1 MKIAIVGLGSMGKR
15 RIRNLTHLG
24 AANLVGFDI
33 REDRVREVL
42 GIGHQAREFSKD
54 ESFEEFDA
62 VVVSTSP
69 AHHVSVL
76 EKAIRARKPVFVEA
90 SVTLDGLP
98 KLLAMAERLGVLVCP
113 SCTMRFHPAIKEIKS
128 LVTSGKLGKPTNF
141 VYHCGQYLPD
151 WHPWEDIRDFY
162 VSKKETGAAR
172 EIVAFEL
179 TWMTDVFGT
188 VKDLCCIYGKTIDLG
203 VDIDDTYSFSARFG
217 TGTIGSVT
225 VDVTSRVA
233 SRRMTLNLERGQL
246 KWDWN
251 KGSIDIEAVELG
263 RSESIRFSLTDAA
276 SGYNKN
282 ITESMYVDEMKSF
295 IDSVRGISAFPN
307 TLKDDINVLQT
318 LLRLEGVT
326 DHEKL

>member
-24 AANLVGFDI
+24 ETDLVGFDI
-33 REDRVREVL
+33 RQDRLREVL
-42 GIGHQAREFSKD
+42 GMGHQAQEFAKD
-54 ESFEEFDA
+54 ESFEKFDA
-62 VVVSTSP
+62 VVISTSP

-76 EKAIRARKPVFVEA
+76 EMAIRAQKPVFVEA

-98 KLLAMAERLGVLVCP
+98 QLLEMAEDLGVLVCP
-113 SCTMRFHPAIKEIKS
+113 SCTLRFHPAIREIKN
-128 LVTSGKLGKPTNF
+128 LVQSGKIGSPTNF

-188 VKDLCCIYGKTIDLG
+188 VNDACCIYGKTMDLG

-217 TGTIGSVT
+217 TNTIGSVT
-225 VDVTSRVA
+225 IDVTSRVA
-233 SRRMTLNLERGQL
+233 TRRLTLNFERGQL
-246 KWDWN
+246 NWDWN
-251 KGSIDIEAVELG
+251 RGTIDVEDVELE
-263 RSESIRFSLTDAA
+263 RSESIRFSLADAA

-282 ITESMYVDEMKSF
+282 ITESMYIDEMRSF
-295 IDSVRGISAFPN
+295 IDAARGISNFSN
-307 TLKDDINVLQT
+307 TLKDDIKVLQT
-318 LLRLEGVT
+318 LLKLEGV
-326 DHEKL
+326 ELS

>member
-15 RIRNLTHLG
+15 RIRNLVHLG
-24 AANLVGFDI
+24 ERDLVGFDI

-42 GIGHQAREFSKD
+42 SLGHQAREFTAD
-54 ESFEEFDA
+54 ESLRNFDA

-76 EKAIRARKPVFVEA
+76 ERAVRSKVPVFVEA
-90 SVTLDGLP
+90 SVTLDGLAQ
-98 KLLAMAERLGVLVCP
+98 LRGMAKELGVLVCP
-113 SCTMRFHPAIKEIKS
+113 SCTLRFHPAIKEIKS
-128 LVTSGKLGKPTNF
+128 LVRSGKLGRPTNF

-188 VKDLCCIYGKTIDLG
+188 VNDSCCIFGKTIDLG
-203 VDIDDTYSFSARFG
+203 VDVDDTYSFSARFG

-225 VDVTSRVA
+225 IDVTSRVA
-233 SRRMTLNLERGQL
+233 TRRLTLNLEQGQL
-246 KWDWN
+246 NWDWN
-251 KGSIDIEAVELG
+251 KALIDIQAVELG
-263 RSESIRFSLTDAA
+263 RSESITFSMADAA
-276 SGYNKN
+276 PGYNKN
-282 ITESMYVDEMKSF
+282 ITESMYVDEMRSF
-295 IDSVRGISAFPN
+295 IHAVHGLSAFPN
-307 TLKDDINVLQT
+307 TLEDDIDVLQT
-318 LLRLEGVT
+318 LLRLEG
-326 DHEKL
+326 DRP

>member
-24 AANLVGFDI
+24 EVDLVGFDI
-33 REDRVREVL
+33 RDDPVRDVL
-42 GIGHQAREFSKD
+42 GMGHQAREFTD
-54 ESFEEFDA
+54 EESFENFDA
-62 VVVSTSP
+62 VVISTSP

-76 EKAIRARKPVFVEA
+76 EKAIRARKPAFVEA

-98 KLLAMAERLGVLVCP
+98 QLHELAEQSGVLVCP
-113 SCTMRFHPAIKEIKS
+113 SCTMRFHPAIKEIKN
-128 LVTSGKLGKPTNF
+128 LVRSERLGRATNF

-188 VKDLCCIYGKTIDLG
+188 LNDSCCLYGKTIDLG

-217 TGTIGSVT
+217 IKTIGSVT

-233 SRRMTLNLERGQL
+233 TRSLTLNLEKGQL
-246 KWDWN
+246 HWDWN
-251 KGSIDIEAVELG
+251 KGTIDIEDVELG
-263 RSESIRFSLTDAA
+263 RSESIRFSLADAA

-282 ITESMYVDEMKSF
+282 ITESMYLDEMRSF
-295 IDSVRGISAFPN
+295 IDAARGMSDFPN
-307 TLKDDINVLQT
+307 SLKDDITVLQMV
-318 LLRLEGVT
+318 LKLEGITV
-326 DHEKL
+326 